1 MYASPIL
8 LYETTDPPLPPF
20 NPYETEIWSLNVIM
34 IVADL

>member
-8 LYETTDPPLPPF
+8 LYETTDPPF
-20 NPYETEIWSLNVIM
+20 HPYETEIWSLNVIM